1 MVFNFYVDSMARSM
15 LSVRVKPIPNNN
27 DKKN

>member
-15 LSVRVKPIPNNN
+15 LSVRVKPIPNN

>member
-15 LSVRVKPIPNNN
+15 FSVRVKPIPNN